1 MNYYVI
7 VVMMTFFVIITHKDI
22 KNIDLGLKALFLR
35 VVLSLLLTSIP
46 VYSNEP
52 HFFSEPDKVSIYVM
66 VWLLIIISYVLHW
79 MYRKKQSNVSN

>member
-35 VVLSLLLTSIP
+35 VVLSLFRRGCYLSAGDVTWLGELP
-46 VYSNEP
+46 DAVQQG
-52 HFFSEPDKVSIYVM
+52 SE
-66 VWLLIIISYVLHW
+66 LQLIWAATDLYQ
-79 MYRKKQSNVSN
+79 R